1 MLIFGCIAVSEKKI
15 YDKEKEFSSW
25 YVNAIENAQLLDQRY
40 PVKGFPVYAPWGFK
54 TLRAMFRI
62 LEYMLETED
71 DNEPVLFPV
80 VIPEDFLKKE
90 SEHVAGFEGEVFWVT
105 HGGTTKLAKKL
116 ALRPTSETAMYP
128 MFAYWIKSYTD
139 LPLKIHQTVTVYR
152 YETKH
157 TRMLIRGREVFWNE
171 GHSAHRTWDDAYN
184 HVLKVSDIYGRFFKR
199 FGVPYV
205 MLKRPVWDKFPGA
218 DFTVA
223 LDTILPDGRALQ
235 IGTVHHLGENFAKAF
250 EIQYL
255 DEDQKMKYVS
265 QTSYGI
271 SMRALAAVISIH
283 GDNIGIILPPE
294 IAPIQVV
301 IVPIP
306 SKKVSMQELAQY
318 CEKVYSLL
326 KDSGIRVFFDDSD
339 YTPGEKYYKWERKGV
354 PLRIEI
360 GFKELSEQ
368 KVTLTRRDTREK
380 RTCELDSLVDTVKK
394 LFEEM
399 LSDMRERAEKAFN
412 NSISEAK
419 TFDELKKILQEKG
432 GLVKVPLC
440 SIDNEGREC
449 GEIIKAETSADVRGA
464 EFPEPEAAPEGSKC
478 VVCGKPA
485 KVIAWVAKAY

>member
-1 MLIFGCIAVSEKKI
+1 MSEKKI
-15 YDKEKEFSSW
+15 YDKKKEFSEW

-40 PVKGFPVYAPWGFK
+40 PVKGFPVYAPWGFRA
-54 TLRAMFRI
+54 LRSMFRI
-62 LEYMLETED
+62 LEEMLETED

-171 GHSAHRTWDDAYN
+171 GHSAHRTWEDAYN
-184 HVLKVSDIYGRFFKR
+184 HVLKVSNIYGRFFKR
-199 FGVPYV
+199 FGIPYV

-223 LDTILPDGRALQ
+223 LDTILPDGRVLQ

-283 GDNIGIILPPE
+283 GDNIGIIFPPE

-306 SKKVSMQELAQY
+306 SKKVDTQQLLQY
-318 CEKVYSLL
+318 CEKVYTVL
-326 KDSGIRVFFDDSD
+326 KNDGYRVYLDNSD
-339 YTPGEKYYKWERKGV
+339 YTPGEKYYRWERKGV

-360 GFKELSEQ
+360 GFKELSEN
-368 KVTLTRRDTREK
+368 KVTITRRDTRKKITCGLEELSETVK
-380 RTCELDSLVDTVKK
+380 RTLDEIVEDLRSNA
-394 LFEEM
+394 EE
-399 LSDMRERAEKAFN
+399 EFN
-412 NSISEAK
+412 KSISDAQSLE
-419 TFDELKKILQEKG
+419 ELKQVLQEKG

-440 SIDNEGREC
+440 SVDDDGKSC
-449 GEIIKAETSADVRGA
+449 GEVIKAETGADVRGVT
-464 EFPEPEAAPEGSKC
+464 FPEPEQAPEGSKC
-478 VVCGKPA
+478 IICGKPA
-485 KVIAWVAKAY
+485 KVVAWVAKSY